1 MPSETLHDFKSG
13 TPGFITEWTVT
24 ATSAGDGLDVTCTKD
39 GETDKT
45 HFVTFLTCSTNN
57 TEADGTLVGKLWD
70 GVIPGS
76 GSVGLKL
83 EVWPVEQD
91 GTPSIFNFSS
101 PIQMTEGYAVNFK
114 GEISA
119 GDQCT
124 FTVGGFT
131 SNVRID

>member
-1 MPSETLHDFKSG
+1 MGRTLHDFKSG

-24 ATSAGDGLDVTCTKD
+24 DTSTIDGDAVTCTKA
-39 GETDKT
+39 GETGKT
-45 HFVTFLTCSTNN
+45 HFVTFITCSTNN

-70 GVIPGS
+70 GEIPGS

-101 PIQMTEGYAVNFK
+101 PIQMTEGNEINFH
-114 GEISA
+114 GEISS

-131 SNVRID
+131 SEYRVA